1 MSGGKGSQMSAAG
14 VIVVSA
20 VLIAAV
26 ITSVFRSGEMLTA
39 LLDLLCTESACSAV
53 GLAFAGWAV
62 VGGPLLLAGLII
74 LISVTGATARY
85 AMIACA
91 GLAAVGFTI
100 VYAGVGRLHGSYPD
114 FVPLHVGTT
123 AAILALILGGTI
135 SGGPAHDSWERPRYS
150 SSARLPSAAMP
161 LLAVG
166 VCELLALAAVLFW
179 VTAFR

>member
-1 MSGGKGSQMSAAG
+1 MSGHKGSQMSAAG
-14 VIVVSA
+14 IIVVSA

-26 ITSVFRSGEMLTA
+26 ITSVFRSGEMLAA
-39 LLDLLCTESACSAV
+39 LLDLLCTESACPAV
-53 GLAFAGWAV
+53 GLAFAGWAI

-74 LISVTGATARY
+74 LISAPSAAARY
-85 AMIACA
+85 AMLACG

-100 VYAGVGRLHGSYPD
+100 VYAGVDRLHGSYPD
-114 FVPLHVGTT
+114 LVPLHVGNT
-123 AAILALILGGTI
+123 AAMLALILAATI
-135 SGGPAHDSWERPRYS
+135 SGGPAHSSWERPRYS

-166 VCELLALAAVLFW
+166 VCELLALAAVLLW